1 MEALPKAGCPGKLF
15 IRGAI
20 GNNQH
25 QRNIDGEMIM
35 KRNSSLVQRMR
46 RPALAGLVIMSLA
59 VGSLQGQA
67 RSEPFSHPGRDYTG
81 PQQAPKGNTLRPVP
95 EPFCPSH
102 GGRSGCVHAPRWRE
116 CRETFSHILVF
127 GDSLSDTGNY
137 YRLSGGS
144 PPPPYAAGRFCNGPI
159 WVEYLAASLG
169 MEYQSADNFAVGG
182 ATTGTLN
189 SNDGFAGKEYPGL
202 LDEVASFAARRP
214 LREPGRALYVVEA
227 GANDFFV
234 ALATGTSPAT
244 LIGSGVGNTISAIQ
258 QLRGAGAR
266 FILVMN
272 VPDLGVTPMA
282 QSLGEGGPS
291 MLSQLSAAYNQT
303 LDLALEQLAQA
314 GIPTIRLDAFAVL
327 DEMANKPA
335 DYGFSNVTMPFLLAP
350 PGTNPDEFLFWD
362 PGIPPP
368 APMRCW
374 PRRRLNSSSAP
385 FRRVTA
391 GETPMQGLTRC
402 MDWWTPASTTSG
414 REISGVRTAGIA
426 RSRTNGNQAPAR

>member
-1 MEALPKAGCPGKLF
+1 
-15 IRGAI
+15 
-20 GNNQH
+20 
-25 QRNIDGEMIM
+25 M

-46 RPALAGLVIMSLA
+46 LPAMAGLVIMSLA
-59 VGSLQGQA
+59 AGSLQGQA
-67 RSEPFSHPGRDYTG
+67 QSQPFSHPGRDYAG
-81 PQQAPKGNTLRPVP
+81 PQQAPKGNALRPVP
-95 EPFCPSH
+95 EPFCPSQ
-102 GGRSGCVHAPRWRE
+102 GAGSGCVHAARWRE

-169 MEYQSADNFAVGG
+169 MEYQLADNFAVGG

-202 LDEVASFAARRP
+202 LDEVASFTARSP
-214 LREPGRALYVVEA
+214 VREPGRALYVVEA

-244 LIGSGVGNTISAIQ
+244 LIGTGVGNTISAIQ

-282 QSLGEGGPS
+282 RSLAEGGPL
-291 MLSQLSAAYNQT
+291 MLSQLSAAYNQA
-303 LDLALEQLAQA
+303 LDLALDQLAQA
-314 GIPTIRLDAFAVL
+314 GIPTMRLDAFAVL

-335 DYGFSNVTMPFLLAP
+335 DYGFSNVTLPFLLAP

-362 PGIPPP
+362 PVHPTTGAHEVLAQEALEQLI
-368 APMRCW
+368 
-374 PRRRLNSSSAP
+374 SAFSP
-385 FRRVTA
+385 SHSR
-391 GETPMQGLTRC
+391 GTPHARAHALHGFVN
-402 MDWWTPASTTSG
+402 ASQHNPW
-414 REISGVRTAGIA
+414 
-426 RSRTNGNQAPAR
+426 SRN

>member
-1 MEALPKAGCPGKLF
+1 
-15 IRGAI
+15 
-20 GNNQH
+20 
-25 QRNIDGEMIM
+25 M
-35 KRNSSLVQRMR
+35 KRDTSLVQRMR
-46 RPALAGLVIMSLA
+46 LPALAGLVIMSLA
-59 VGSLQGQA
+59 AGGSRGQA
-67 RSEPFSHPGRDYTG
+67 QSEPFSHLGRASAPPPAREYAC
-81 PQQAPKGNTLRPVP
+81 PQQAPRGNALRPVP

-102 GGRSGCVHAPRWRE
+102 GAGNGCVHAPRWRE

-144 PPPPYAAGRFCNGPI
+144 PPPPYAKGRFCNGPI

-169 MEYQSADNFAVGG
+169 MEYQPADNFAVGG

-202 LDEVASFAARRP
+202 LDEVASFAARSP
-214 LREPGRALYVVEA
+214 VREPGRALYVVEA

-244 LIGSGVGNTISAIQ
+244 LIGTGVGNTISAIQ

-282 QSLGEGGPS
+282 QGLGEGGPL
-291 MLSQLSAAYNQT
+291 MLTQLSAGYNQA

-335 DYGFSNVTMPFLLAP
+335 AYGFSNVTTPFLLAP
-350 PGTNPDEFLFWD
+350 PGTSPDQFLFWD
-362 PGIPPP
+362 PVHPTTGAHEVLAQEALEQLIS
-368 APMRCW
+368 AFS
-374 PRRRLNSSSAP
+374 PRNGR
-385 FRRVTA
+385 
-391 GETPMQGLTRC
+391 GTPDARAHALHGLTNDRQHNP
-402 MDWWTPASTTSG
+402 W
-414 REISGVRTAGIA
+414 
-426 RSRTNGNQAPAR
+426 SRN

>member
-1 MEALPKAGCPGKLF
+1 
-15 IRGAI
+15 
-20 GNNQH
+20 
-25 QRNIDGEMIM
+25 M

-81 PQQAPKGNTLRPVP
+81 PQQAPKGNALRPAP

-102 GGRSGCVHAPRWRE
+102 GARSGCVHAPRWRE

-214 LREPGRALYVVEA
+214 VREPGRALYVVEA

-244 LIGSGVGNTISAIQ
+244 LIGTGVGNTISAIQ

-362 PGIPPP
+362 PVHPTTGAHEVLAQEALEQLI
-368 APMRCW
+368 
-374 PRRRLNSSSAP
+374 SAFSP
-385 FRRVTA
+385 SHGRGNPHARA
-391 GETPMQGLTRC
+391 HALHGLVNAC
-402 MDWWTPASTTSG
+402 QHNLWSG
-414 REISGVRTAGIA
+414 
-426 RSRTNGNQAPAR
+426 N

>member
-1 MEALPKAGCPGKLF
+1 
-15 IRGAI
+15 
-20 GNNQH
+20 
-25 QRNIDGEMIM
+25 M
-35 KRNSSLVQRMR
+35 KRDTSLVQRMR
-46 RPALAGLVIMSLA
+46 LPALAGLVIMSLA
-59 VGSLQGQA
+59 AGGSRGQA
-67 RSEPFSHPGRDYTG
+67 QSEPFSHLGRASAPSPAREYAC
-81 PQQAPKGNTLRPVP
+81 PQQAPRGNALRPVP

-102 GGRSGCVHAPRWRE
+102 GAGNGCVHAPRWRE

-144 PPPPYAAGRFCNGPI
+144 PPPPYAKGRFCNGPI

-169 MEYQSADNFAVGG
+169 MEYQPADNFAVGG

-202 LDEVASFAARRP
+202 LDEVASFAARSP
-214 LREPGRALYVVEA
+214 VREPGRALYVVEA

-244 LIGSGVGNTISAIQ
+244 LIGTGVVNTISAIQ

-282 QSLGEGGPS
+282 QGLGEGGPL
-291 MLSQLSAAYNQT
+291 MLTQLSAGYNQA

-335 DYGFSNVTMPFLLAP
+335 AYGFSNVTTPFLLAP
-350 PGTNPDEFLFWD
+350 PGTSPDQFLFWD
-362 PGIPPP
+362 PVHPTTGAHEVLAQEALEQLIS
-368 APMRCW
+368 AFS
-374 PRRRLNSSSAP
+374 PRNGR
-385 FRRVTA
+385 
-391 GETPMQGLTRC
+391 GTPDARAHALHGLTNDRQHNP
-402 MDWWTPASTTSG
+402 W
-414 REISGVRTAGIA
+414 
-426 RSRTNGNQAPAR
+426 SRN